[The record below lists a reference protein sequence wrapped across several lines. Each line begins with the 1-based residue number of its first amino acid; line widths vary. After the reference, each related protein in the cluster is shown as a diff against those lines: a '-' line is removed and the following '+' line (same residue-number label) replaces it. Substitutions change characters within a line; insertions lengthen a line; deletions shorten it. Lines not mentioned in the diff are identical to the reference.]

1 MTKTLY
7 IIVGATASGKTS
19 LAIEIAKH
27 LNCEIISADS
37 RQIFKE
43 MNIGVARPTAEEL
56 KSVKHHL
63 IATWSINEDYNVARY
78 EKEAINIIDT
88 LFKQN
93 DYAILVGGSGL
104 YINAVIN
111 GIDDM
116 PDISKEIR
124 IQVQQLYEKKGL
136 AYLQNLLKEKDIE
149 YYNIVDK
156 QNHRRIQRALEICLQ
171 TGKTFSSFRTAN
183 NIKRNFN
190 IKIIGIKRER
200 QELIERI
207 NQRTDLMI
215 KEGLVEEA
223 KELFDYRH
231 LVALNTVGYKEL
243 FDYFQN
249 NISLDEAIEQ
259 IKIHTRQYAKRQ
271 ITWFNKVPN
280 IKWIEPSNNINFN
293 EL

>member
-19 LAIEIAKH
+19 LAIELAKH
-27 LNCEIISADS
+27 LNCEIVSADS

-43 MNIGVARPTAEEL
+43 MNIGVARPTVEEL
-56 KSVKHHL
+56 KTVKHHL
-63 IATWSINEDYNVARY
+63 IATWSINEEYNVARY
-78 EKEAINIIDT
+78 EKEAINEINT

-93 DYAILVGGSGL
+93 NYVVLVGGSGL

-116 PDISKEIR
+116 PDISKQIR
-124 IQVQQLYEKKGL
+124 SQVQQLYEEKGL
-136 AYLQNLLKEKDIE
+136 SYLQDLLKEKDIE

-171 TGKTFSSFRTAN
+171 TGKTFTSFRTAN
-183 NIKRNFN
+183 ISQRDFN

-200 QELIERI
+200 QELINRI
-207 NQRTDLMI
+207 NQRTNLMI
-215 KEGLVEEA
+215 EEGLMEEA
-223 KELFDYRH
+223 KGLFDYRH

-243 FDYFQN
+243 FDYFQD
-249 NISLDEAIEQ
+249 NISLEEAIEQ

-271 ITWFNKVPN
+271 MTWFNKVPN
-280 IKWIEPSNNINFN
+280 IKWIESTNNINFN

>member
-19 LAIEIAKH
+19 LAIELAKH
-27 LNCEIISADS
+27 LNCEIVSADS

-43 MNIGVARPTAEEL
+43 MNIGVARPTVEEL
-56 KSVKHHL
+56 KTVKHHL
-63 IATWSINEDYNVARY
+63 IATWSINEEYNVARY
-78 EKEAINIIDT
+78 EKEAINEINT

-93 DYAILVGGSGL
+93 NYVVLVGGSGL

-116 PDISKEIR
+116 PDISQQTR
-124 IQVQQLYEKKGL
+124 SQVQQLYEEKGL
-136 AYLQNLLKEKDIE
+136 SYLQDLLKEKDIE

-171 TGKTFSSFRTAN
+171 TGKTFTSFRTAN
-183 NIKRNFN
+183 ISQRDFN

-200 QELIERI
+200 QELINRI
-207 NQRTDLMI
+207 NQRTNLMI
-215 KEGLVEEA
+215 EEGLVEEA
-223 KELFDYRH
+223 KGLFDYRH

-243 FDYFQN
+243 FDYFQD
-249 NISLDEAIEQ
+249 NISLEEAIEQ

-271 ITWFNKVPN
+271 MTWFNKVPN
-280 IKWIEPSNNINFN
+280 IKWIESTNNINFN

>member
-19 LAIEIAKH
+19 LAIELAKH
-27 LNCEIISADS
+27 FHCEIVSADS

-43 MNIGVARPTAEEL
+43 MNIGVARPTLEEL
-56 KSVKHHL
+56 KAVRHHL
-63 IATWSINEDYNVARY
+63 IATWSINEEYNVARY
-78 EKEAINIIDT
+78 EKQAINIIDT
-88 LFKQN
+88 LFQQN
-93 DYAILVGGSGL
+93 DYSVLVGGSGL

-116 PDISKEIR
+116 PDISKEVR
-124 IQVQQLYEKKGL
+124 SQVQQLYEEKGL
-136 AYLQNLLKEKDIE
+136 VYLQNLLKEKDIE

-156 QNHRRIQRALEICLQ
+156 QNHRRIQRALEIYLQ
-171 TGKTFSSFRTAN
+171 TGRTFTSFRTSNMAQRGF
-183 NIKRNFN
+183 K
-190 IKIIGIKRER
+190 IKIIGISRER
-200 QELIERI
+200 QDLINRI

-215 KEGLVEEA
+215 KDGLVEEA
-223 KELFDYRH
+223 RELFDYRH

-249 NISLDEAIEQ
+249 TISLNEAIEL
-259 IKIHTRQYAKRQ
+259 IKVHTRQYAKRQ
-271 ITWFNKVPN
+271 MTWFNKVPN
-280 IKWIEPSNNINFN
+280 IKWIDTTNEINFD

>member
-19 LAIEIAKH
+19 LAIELAKH
-27 LNCEIISADS
+27 LNCEIVSADS

-43 MNIGVARPTAEEL
+43 MNIGVARPTVEEL
-56 KSVKHHL
+56 KTVKHHL
-63 IATWSINEDYNVARY
+63 IATWSINEEYNVARY
-78 EKEAINIIDT
+78 EKEAINEINT

-93 DYAILVGGSGL
+93 NYVVLVGGSGL

-116 PDISKEIR
+116 PDISKQIR
-124 IQVQQLYEKKGL
+124 SQVQQLYEEKGL
-136 AYLQNLLKEKDIE
+136 SYLQDLLKEKDIE

-171 TGKTFSSFRTAN
+171 TGKTFTSFRTAN
-183 NIKRNFN
+183 ISQRDFN

-200 QELIERI
+200 QELINRI
-207 NQRTDLMI
+207 NQRTNLMI
-215 KEGLVEEA
+215 EEGLVEEA
-223 KELFDYRH
+223 KGLFDYRH

-249 NISLDEAIEQ
+249 NISLEEAIEQ

-271 ITWFNKVPN
+271 MTWFNKVPN
-280 IKWIEPSNNINFN
+280 IKWIESTNNINFN

>member
-19 LAIEIAKH
+19 LAIELAKH
-27 LNCEIISADS
+27 LNCEIVSADS

-43 MNIGVARPTAEEL
+43 MNIGVARPTVEEL
-56 KSVKHHL
+56 KTVKHHL
-63 IATWSINEDYNVARY
+63 IATWSINEEYNVARY
-78 EKEAINIIDT
+78 EKEAINEINT

-93 DYAILVGGSGL
+93 NYVVLVGGSGL

-116 PDISKEIR
+116 PDISQQTR
-124 IQVQQLYEKKGL
+124 SQVQQLYEEKGL
-136 AYLQNLLKEKDIE
+136 SYLQDLLKEKDIE

-156 QNHRRIQRALEICLQ
+156 QNHRRIQRALEVCLQ
-171 TGKTFSSFRTAN
+171 TGKTFTSFRTAN
-183 NIKRNFN
+183 TSQRDFN

-200 QELIERI
+200 QELINRI
-207 NQRTDLMI
+207 NQRTNLMME
-215 KEGLVEEA
+215 EGLVEEA
-223 KELFDYRH
+223 KGLFDYRH
-231 LVALNTVGYKEL
+231 LIALNTVGYKEL

-249 NISLDEAIEQ
+249 NISLEEAIEQ

-271 ITWFNKVPN
+271 MTWFNKVPN
-280 IKWIEPSNNINFN
+280 IKWIESTNNINFN
-293 EL
+293 KL

>member
-19 LAIEIAKH
+19 LAIELAKH
-27 LNCEIISADS
+27 LNCEIVSADS

-43 MNIGVARPTAEEL
+43 MNIGVARPTVEEL
-56 KSVKHHL
+56 KTVKHHL
-63 IATWSINEDYNVARY
+63 IATWSINEEYNVARY
-78 EKEAINIIDT
+78 EKEAINGINT

-93 DYAILVGGSGL
+93 NYVVLVGGSGL

-116 PDISKEIR
+116 PDISKQIR
-124 IQVQQLYEKKGL
+124 SQVQQLYEEKGL
-136 AYLQNLLKEKDIE
+136 SYLQDLLKEKDIE

-171 TGKTFSSFRTAN
+171 TGKTFTSFRTAN
-183 NIKRNFN
+183 ISQRDFN

-200 QELIERI
+200 QELINRI
-207 NQRTDLMI
+207 NQRTNLMI
-215 KEGLVEEA
+215 EEGLVEEA
-223 KELFDYRH
+223 KGLFDYRH

-249 NISLDEAIEQ
+249 NISLEEAIEQ

-271 ITWFNKVPN
+271 MTWFNKVPN
-280 IKWIEPSNNINFN
+280 IKWIESTNNINFN

>member
-19 LAIEIAKH
+19 LAIELAKH
-27 LNCEIISADS
+27 LNCEIVSADS

-43 MNIGVARPTAEEL
+43 MNIGVARPTVEEL
-56 KSVKHHL
+56 KTVKHHL
-63 IATWSINEDYNVARY
+63 IATWSINEEYNVARY
-78 EKEAINIIDT
+78 EKEAINEINT

-93 DYAILVGGSGL
+93 NYVVLVGGSGL

-116 PDISKEIR
+116 PDISKQIR
-124 IQVQQLYEKKGL
+124 SQIQQLYEEKGL
-136 AYLQNLLKEKDIE
+136 SYLQDLLKEKDIE

-156 QNHRRIQRALEICLQ
+156 QNHRRIQRALEVCLQ
-171 TGKTFSSFRTAN
+171 TGKTFTSFRTAN
-183 NIKRNFN
+183 ISQRDFN

-200 QELIERI
+200 QELINRI
-207 NQRTDLMI
+207 NLRTNLMI
-215 KEGLVEEA
+215 EEGLVEEA
-223 KELFDYRH
+223 KGLFDYRH
-231 LVALNTVGYKEL
+231 LIALNTVGYKEL

-249 NISLDEAIEQ
+249 NISLEEAIEQ

-271 ITWFNKVPN
+271 MTWFNKVPN
-280 IKWIEPSNNINFN
+280 IKWIESTNNINFN

>member
-19 LAIEIAKH
+19 LAIELAKH
-27 LNCEIISADS
+27 LNCEIVSADS

-43 MNIGVARPTAEEL
+43 MNIGVARPNVEEL
-56 KSVKHHL
+56 KTVKHHL
-63 IATWSINEDYNVARY
+63 IATWSINEEYNVARY
-78 EKEAINIIDT
+78 EKEAINEINT

-93 DYAILVGGSGL
+93 NYVVLVGGSGL

-116 PDISKEIR
+116 PDISKQIR
-124 IQVQQLYEKKGL
+124 SQVQQLYEEKGL
-136 AYLQNLLKEKDIE
+136 SYLQDLLKEKDIE

-156 QNHRRIQRALEICLQ
+156 QNHRRIQRALEVCLQ
-171 TGKTFSSFRTAN
+171 TGKTFTSFRTAN
-183 NIKRNFN
+183 ISQRDFN

-200 QELIERI
+200 QELINRI
-207 NQRTDLMI
+207 NQRTNLMI
-215 KEGLVEEA
+215 EEGLVEEA
-223 KELFDYRH
+223 KGLFDYRH

-243 FDYFQN
+243 FDFFQD
-249 NISLDEAIEQ
+249 NISLEEAIEQ

-271 ITWFNKVPN
+271 MTWFNKVPN
-280 IKWIEPSNNINFN
+280 IKWIESTNNINFN

>member
-19 LAIEIAKH
+19 LAIELAKH
-27 LNCEIISADS
+27 LNCEIVSADS

-43 MNIGVARPTAEEL
+43 MNIGVARPTVEEL
-56 KSVKHHL
+56 KTVKHHL
-63 IATWSINEDYNVARY
+63 IATWSINEEYNVARY
-78 EKEAINIIDT
+78 EKEAINEINT

-93 DYAILVGGSGL
+93 NYVVLVGGSGL

-116 PDISKEIR
+116 PDISKQIR
-124 IQVQQLYEKKGL
+124 SQVQQLYEEKGL
-136 AYLQNLLKEKDIE
+136 SYLQDLLKEKDIE

-171 TGKTFSSFRTAN
+171 TGKTFTSFRTAN
-183 NIKRNFN
+183 ISQRDFN

-200 QELIERI
+200 QELINRI
-207 NQRTDLMI
+207 NQRTNLMI
-215 KEGLVEEA
+215 EEGLVEEA
-223 KELFDYRH
+223 KGLFDYRH

-243 FDYFQN
+243 FDYFQD
-249 NISLDEAIEQ
+249 NISLEEAIEQ

-271 ITWFNKVPN
+271 MTWFNKVPN
-280 IKWIEPSNNINFN
+280 IKWIESTNNINFN
-293 EL
+293 KL

>member
-19 LAIEIAKH
+19 LAIELAKH
-27 LNCEIISADS
+27 LNCEIVSADS

-43 MNIGVARPTAEEL
+43 MNIGVARPTVEEL
-56 KSVKHHL
+56 KTVKHHL
-63 IATWSINEDYNVARY
+63 IATWSINEEYNVARY
-78 EKEAINIIDT
+78 EKEAINEINT

-93 DYAILVGGSGL
+93 NYVVLVGGSGL

-116 PDISKEIR
+116 PDIS
-124 IQVQQLYEKKGL
+124 QQTRSQELYEEKGL
-136 AYLQNLLKEKDIE
+136 SYLQDLLKEKDIE

-171 TGKTFSSFRTAN
+171 TGKTFTSFRTAN
-183 NIKRNFN
+183 ISQRDFN

-200 QELIERI
+200 QELINRI
-207 NQRTDLMI
+207 NQRTNLMI
-215 KEGLVEEA
+215 EEGLVEEA
-223 KELFDYRH
+223 KGLFDYRH

-243 FDYFQN
+243 FDYFQD
-249 NISLDEAIEQ
+249 NISLEEAIEQ

-271 ITWFNKVPN
+271 MTWFNKVPN
-280 IKWIEPSNNINFN
+280 IKWIESTNNINFN